1 MLTLITP
8 AGADAL
14 LAETATIDEAL
25 GPVADH
31 AGFRIDLTALSVN
44 ADLSLTALLGQP
56 ARLDLQTSA
65 SRTLLRSF
73 HGHVTRAVRLGADGG
88 FARYR
93 LTIEPW
99 LSFLGQTQDSYLFQD
114 KSIVEIIDEL
124 LGDWNGQGKLVP
136 AWRWDLADPA
146 VYPKRGMT
154 TQYRESDL
162 AFFKRLLAEEGLFC
176 WFEHQADPGD
186 TLGAHTLVIADH
198 NAAFIDNT
206 QPRIRFTQAGATL
219 SEDSVDRWH
228 AIRQLDTGN
237 MQASSWDY
245 RSLGMRPQATASA
258 IENGAGPSTVSWDDP
273 GPYAWPTA
281 AHGERMIL
289 RHRQA
294 IDARMK
300 QFVGEGTVRSVAPGT
315 IFTLADH
322 AEHDRDAIDQRQF
335 LITAVI
341 HRARNNL
348 TTPPELPR
356 PEGVTVDLY
365 RNEIRAVRAPVPWRP
380 LVADGHGRSIH
391 PRPTVP
397 GTLTA
402 IVVGDSAGDGKPA
415 PTHTDRDLRIRV
427 QFPWQ
432 RGSRSA
438 SRCAHPSGAD
448 NAPANACLGVWLRVL
463 APVAGANWGG
473 HFTPRP
479 GQEVL
484 VAFQNGNIDRPVV
497 IGGLYNAQ
505 GQTDAAGNRIGGGT
519 QHGTA
524 NAPAWFV
531 GQADPAHGHRASLS
545 GIKSQQLSASRS
557 GQGGYNQLVFDDAPG
572 EARIELATTEY
583 TSRLQL
589 GHLKQ
594 QTDNARQADR
604 GHGAELAS
612 QAAVALRAGSGLL
625 ISADA
630 RSAGAGHHLDSR
642 EAIAQTEDAQSLI
655 QSLADIAQKQK
666 AGLKD
671 ESTPDKLPASVSLTH
686 AREVLTA
693 TTSCRGSTGT
703 AAADPNGFTAT
714 GGGTG
719 TVTAW
724 SEPRIQYSA
733 PAGIA
738 QLTPQ
743 DQILAAGNSLV
754 IASGQ
759 DAQLIAQ
766 GNHSLAVK
774 DGLALFTVGKAGKG
788 PKPNTETGIH
798 LHAASGKVS
807 LQSQSGKTTAA
818 ADKTVTIAST
828 DAGLTVSAK
837 QHILATAQ
845 GAYLKIAGGNIELHA
860 PGKVAL
866 KASMKNLTGPASA
879 AVVLPSF
886 PQREMPAMVETSY
899 SQRVNVA
906 GAIGMDPETN
916 ALYANLPY
924 EVFDESGKRIAVGT
938 LDDQGNTAR
947 VFTQKPE
954 KLKFVVTSGEW
965 MFFQD
970 VTHG

>member
-1 MLTLITP
+1 LVIPRAQDDIMNTILDLIAGGAGWCQTDRLLSLTTP
-8 AGADAL
+8 AGPDAL

-25 GPVADH
+25 GPVVDH
-31 AGFRIDLTALSVN
+31 AGFRIELTALSAN

-65 SRTLLRSF
+65 SRTVLRPF
-73 HGHVTRAVRLGADGG
+73 HGHITRAVRLGADGG
-88 FARYR
+88 FARYQ

-114 KSIVEIIDEL
+114 KTIVEIIDEL
-124 LGDWNGQGKLVP
+124 LGDWKGRGKLVP
-136 AWRWDLADPA
+136 AWRWNLADAA

-176 WFEHQADPGD
+176 WFEHQSDPDD

-198 NAAFIDNT
+198 NAAFTDNPQT
-206 QPRIRFTQAGATL
+206 HIRFTQAGATL

-237 MQASSWDY
+237 TQASSWDY
-245 RSLGMRPQATASA
+245 RSLATRPQAAASRIDHGASA
-258 IENGAGPSTVSWDDP
+258 ATVAWDDP

-281 AHGERMIL
+281 GHGERMIN

-294 IDARMK
+294 IDARMT
-300 QFVGEGTVRSVAPGT
+300 QFVGEGTVRSTAPGT
-315 IFTLADH
+315 TFTLVDH
-322 AEHDRDAIDQRQF
+322 AEHDRDAVDPRQF
-335 LITAVI
+335 LITAVT

-348 TTPPELPR
+348 ATLLPEKP
-356 PEGVTVDLY
+356 GQDNATVDLY
-365 RNEIRAVRAPVPWRP
+365 RNRIHTVGASVPWRP
-380 LVADGHGRSIH
+380 LMADGHGRSIH
-391 PRPTVP
+391 PRPTVA
-397 GTLTA
+397 GTATA
-402 IVVGDSAGDGKPA
+402 IIVGDSETA
-415 PTHTDRDLRIRV
+415 PTHTDRDLRVRA

-432 RGSRSA
+432 RGSQSA
-438 SRCAHPSGAD
+438 SRHVHPSGAD
-448 NAPANACLGVWLRVL
+448 NAPADACLGVWLRVL
-463 APVAGANWGG
+463 APVAGPNWGG

-484 VAFQNGNIDRPVV
+484 VAFLNGNIDRPVV
-497 IGGLYNAQ
+497 IGGLYNGQ
-505 GQTDAAGNRIGGGT
+505 GQTDAAGNRIGSAT

-524 NAPAWFV
+524 NAPAWFA
-531 GQADPAHGHRASLS
+531 GQADPVHSHRASLS
-545 GIKSQQLSASRS
+545 GLKSQQLSTSRS
-557 GQGGYNQLVFDDAPG
+557 GHGGYNQLVFDDVAG

-583 TSRLQL
+583 ASRLQL

-612 QAAVALRAGSGLL
+612 QAAIALRAGSGLL

-630 RSAGAGHHLDSR
+630 RSAGAGPHLDSR

-655 QSLADIAQKQK
+655 QSLVDVAQKQS

-671 ESTPDKLPASVSLTH
+671 ESAPDKLPACASLGH
-686 AREVLTA
+686 AREVLAATA
-693 TTSCRGSTGT
+693 SRRGFADT
-703 AAADPNGFTAT
+703 AGADPNGFIAT

-724 SEPRIQYSA
+724 SESRIQYSA

-759 DAQLIAQ
+759 DTQLIAQ

-788 PKPNTETGIH
+788 QKPNTETGIH
-798 LHAASGKVS
+798 MHAASGKVS

-828 DAGLTVSAK
+828 GAGLTASAK

-845 GAYLKIAGGNIELHA
+845 GAYLKIAGGDIELHA

-866 KASMKNLTGPASA
+866 KASMKNLTGPQSSSSHY
-879 AVVLPSF
+879 SF
-886 PQREMPAMVETSY
+886 PA
-899 SQRVNVA
+899 VA
-906 GAIGMDPETN
+906 SFPDSVCIPCMLKAAQSGN
-916 ALYANLPY
+916 AFA
-924 EVFDESGKRIAVGT
+924 SKG
-938 LDDQGNTAR
+938 
-947 VFTQKPE
+947 
-954 KLKFVVTSGEW
+954 
-965 MFFQD
+965 
-970 VTHG
+970 